1 MNNVTVQYSST
12 GIEHTLQFSEEP
24 FAFTADGGGVSV
36 LRRSLEGCGLQLD
49 GDRGSRGGGDGAGR
63 SHADHQTFVY
73 DAFQQ
78 QLVLLAEVTPHD
90 RQAGGAPV
98 GQGGG
103 GGGGGGRR
111 CLFAGGARSQ
121 AQTQLGASGRSWH
134 ACAVS
139 GAALRVDSGQR
150 VVAGV
155 RSGATV
161 PRTRTAV
168 VAAGVGACQL
178 SVGLALGWRA
188 VRLHSL

>member
-1 MNNVTVQYSST
+1 
-12 GIEHTLQFSEEP
+12 L
-24 FAFTADGGGVSV
+24 GGG
-36 LRRSLEGCGLQLD
+36 GLQLD
-49 GDRGSRGGGDGAGR
+49 GDRGSGGGGDSTGR
-63 SHADHQTFVY
+63 SHADHKTFVH

-78 QLVLLAEVTPHD
+78 QLVLLAEVTLQNG
-90 RQAGGAPV
+90 QAGGAPV

-111 CLFAGGARSQ
+111 RLFAGGARSQ
-121 AQTQLGASGRSWH
+121 AQTQLGASGRSGH

-139 GAALRVDSGQR
+139 GPALRVDGGQR

-155 RSGATV
+155 RSSATV

-188 VRLHSL
+188 AGLHSL